1 MFYKL
6 EDSTKYKFTESEK
19 SNCFHNEV
27 LFFKPGHTN
36 EVVGRPTF
44 SKAGFY
50 PMWRINFADYYLNR
64 VVNKSR

>member
-1 MFYKL
+1 MIYKL
-6 EDSTKYKFTESEK
+6 EDSTKYKLTESEK

-36 EVVGRPTF
+36 EAVGRPT
-44 SKAGFY
+44 FY
-50 PMWRINFADYYLNR
+50 PMWRIYFADYYLNR